1 MRKQLLLSA
10 ATAALLIPG
19 AAFAQTTGTADFENT
34 DIVVKGSR
42 TKDVAGVQIPDTPKT
57 RQVLTQEFIKHQV
70 AGQSI
75 DEIINQMPGVS
86 FQNND
91 PYGSSGGRLT
101 IRGFGPDRISQ
112 TIDGIPTND
121 TGNYALYSSQQIAPE
136 LIDQVNVTLGSTDID
151 SPTASAS
158 GSTVAYR
165 TITPTDDFHARVM
178 ASIGDFNF
186 FRVFGLVNTGVF
198 TPWGT
203 KAWFSANNA
212 TNNVIFSDYGKIKRD
227 EYDFK
232 VYQPIGSNGDFI
244 SIAGSY
250 NVARNTNTPDFRLV
264 NNPALPINGTSTGRI
279 PANLDEAFAFTS
291 PSCTVSPAIAGNA
304 DKPNTCGTAYEQNVN
319 PSNTGSIRINSR
331 FTLAQGLVLTVD
343 PNFQYTKANGGSYG
357 IVGNEGTGPDGYLGY
372 VANVTAVGPKGLP
385 NTTNTS
391 YYFGRDLN
399 GDGDT
404 LDTVELDGTSQTV
417 THRWTLNSSL
427 RYDITPDQSVRVA
440 YSHDYGRHRQTGQ
453 TIGLQLNGQP
463 NDVFPIN
470 DPLLAANGV
479 AVQKRDRK
487 SFAILDQFS
496 GEYRGKF
503 FNDALTL
510 TAGVRAPF
518 FKRNL
523 QNNCFTI
530 SGAGFV
536 SCVAGSAADI
546 ASYAALHP
554 YSYTTG
560 ADGKVTPVGYAPPQF
575 RQFTYNK
582 VLPSGGFQFKF
593 NNGFQIYGSY
603 SKGLQVPGTD
613 NLYQAMYYPA
623 GAQDPK
629 PEVTDNFDAGVR
641 YTSSKIQAQV
651 GPWYSLFTNRLA
663 SSYDPLQDITTY
675 RNLGKVKKYGVD
687 GSISY
692 QPIRELSLYAFGS
705 YLKSE
710 IEDNV
715 LGGSCTAALSGAYGC
730 TAANIGSDYYLS
742 TKGKREAGAPTYT
755 FGGRAQVDVA
765 PFELGVQA
773 KRTGP
778 RYVNDQN
785 LPIYSTN
792 VITAAT
798 VYYGAKTPAY
808 TVVDLDARVSLGWA
822 GLNDKTY
829 FQLNVTNLFNE
840 YYVGNLGNS
849 NSSYTSVPFTY
860 LGSPRT
866 ISGSLNVEF

>member
-1 MRKQLLLSA
+1 MRKQLLLSV
-10 ATAALLIPG
+10 ATLALLAPG
-19 AAFAQTTGTADFENT
+19 AALAQSTGTVDFET
-34 DIVVKGSR
+34 KDIVVKGSR
-42 TKDVAGVQIPDTPKT
+42 SKDVAGVQIPDTPKT
-57 RQVLTQEFIKHQV
+57 RQVLTQEFIKKQV

-91 PYGSSGGRLT
+91 PYGASGGRLT

-165 TITPTDDFHARVM
+165 TITPTDDFHARLM
-178 ASIGDFNF
+178 GSIGDFNF

-212 TNNVIFSDYGKIKRD
+212 TNDVIFSNYGKIKRD

-244 SIAGSY
+244 SLAGSY

-264 NNPALPINGTSTGRI
+264 KNPALLVNGTSTGRI

-291 PSCTVSPAIAGNA
+291 PRCTIAPATTGTTPTTGV
-304 DKPNTCGTAYEQNVN
+304 DTPNTCGTLFEQNVN

-331 FTLAQGLVLTVD
+331 FTLAEGLVLTVD

-357 IVGNEGTGPDGYLGY
+357 VAAKEGAGPGGYLGF
-372 VANVTAVGPKGLP
+372 VAGT
-385 NTTNTS
+385 
-391 YYFGRDLN
+391 YYYGRDLN

-404 LDTVELDGTSQTV
+404 KDTVELDQTSQTV
-417 THRWTLNSSL
+417 THRWTLNASL
-427 RYDITPDQSVRVA
+427 RYDITPSQTVRVA
-440 YSHDYGRHRQTGQ
+440 YSHDYGRHRQSGEG
-453 TIGLQLNGQP
+453 INLQLNGQP
-463 NDVFPIN
+463 QDVFPIN
-470 DPLLAANGV
+470 SPLLAANGIPV
-479 AVQKRDRK
+479 EKRNRISYAV
-487 SFAILDQFS
+487 LDQAS
-496 GEYRGKF
+496 AEYRGKF
-503 FNDALTL
+503 FDDALTA
-510 TAGVRAPF
+510 TVGVRVPW

-523 QNNCFTI
+523 KNYCYTTSA
-530 SGAGFV
+530 SGNV
-536 SCVAGSAADI
+536 SCIAGDSATVAAYGATFPA
-546 ASYAALHP
+546 
-554 YSYTTG
+554 YSYNAATNAVTG
-560 ADGKVTPVGYAPPQF
+560 IATPQF

-582 VLPSGGFQFKF
+582 ALPSAGLQYKFAGAFQV
-593 NNGFQIYGSY
+593 YASY

-613 NLYQAMYYPA
+613 NLYQSFYYPV
-623 GAQDPK
+623 GVQSPR
-629 PEVTDNFDAGVR
+629 PEVTDNFDAGFR

-663 SSYDPLQDITTY
+663 SSYDPLLDITTY
-675 RNLGKVKKYGVD
+675 RNLGKVKKYGID
-687 GSISY
+687 GSISW
-692 QPIRELSLYAFGS
+692 QPIKELSLYAFGS

-710 IEDNV
+710 IQDDV
-715 LGGSCTAALSGAYGC
+715 LGGACSANNVKYGTFGCSALNA
-730 TAANIGSDYYLS
+730 DYYFA

-755 FGGRAQVDVA
+755 FGGRAEVDIA
-765 PFELGVQA
+765 PFSLGMQA

-785 LPIYSTN
+785 VPVYSNIDVANPT
-792 VITAAT
+792 TMQ
-798 VYYGAKTPAY
+798 YWGAKAPAY
-808 TVVDLDARVSLGWA
+808 TVVDLDARVSMGWT

-829 FQLNVTNLFNE
+829 VQLNVTNLFNE
-840 YYVGNLGNS
+840 YYIGNLGNA
-849 NSSYTSVPFTY
+849 NTSYTSVPFTY

-866 ISGSLNVEF
+866 ISASLNVEF